1 MGLRTHKT
9 RREALLLAAGACL
22 SGGGLAVA
30 GSTQSR
36 PAIIELF
43 TSQGCSSC
51 PTADAFMEELASMP
65 DVISLS
71 YNVDYWD
78 YLGWRDTLAT
88 AANSQRQYDYAKSRG
103 DMDVY
108 TPQIICDGQSHY
120 VGSKRDQILAAIKRA
135 QSGVP
140 VRWTSMSIER
150 NGDEFVV
157 KVGAA
162 NVKMQDNGTIW
173 LMSVMPRI
181 TVEVERGE
189 NAGQK
194 LTYYNVVRNITPG
207 GMWHGEPLALNLPVK
222 GVFKDCCTACVALLQ
237 AGDVGP
243 IMGAA
248 RWSEVQG

>member
-1 MGLRTHKT
+1 MGLRTHTT

-22 SGGGLAVA
+22 AGRGVA
-30 GSTQSR
+30 SAGAAQSR
-36 PAIIELF
+36 PAVIELF

-51 PTADAFMEELASMP
+51 PTADAFMEELAAMP
-65 DVISLS
+65 DVLSLS

-88 AANSQRQYDYAKSRG
+88 AANSQRQYDYAKARG

-120 VGSKRDQILAAIKRA
+120 VGSNKTAILAAIDRVRA
-135 QSGVP
+135 AKPLNWVP
-140 VRWTSMSIER
+140 MAIER
-150 NGDEFVV
+150 HGDEFMITA
-157 KVGAA
+157 GTAQAA
-162 NVKMQDNGTIW
+162 RPNGTIW
-173 LMSVMPRI
+173 LMSVMPRVS
-181 TVEVERGE
+181 VEVERGE

-237 AGDVGP
+237 SGSVGP

-248 RWSEVQG
+248 RWNETQG